1 MYSGQDDSCGA
12 QLRQSHEQFIQ
23 HVGNVRLLRGE
34 IREER
39 HILQEG
45 VMECLEAAEEELST
59 IQQEELL
66 RSAKFGKCFL
76 DGVEVTSE
84 STETEQES
92 ESVSKESEP
101 VPKEPES
108 VSITTRFQ
116 EVSHTLRVLNT
127 LRDPSVS
134 MFLTYRQYQYLGAE
148 AVIRRLLCRHLYFLA
163 LKICS
168 YLQLSP
174 DFVLID
180 WACQKIRRSGE
191 LSDEACRDQ
200 IRENLKEYTSISYKD
215 IAMVAYEVNRKRL
228 ATMLLEFEPR
238 RADRV
243 RVKIPVSNRFHYCF
257 VWVNYSLLYVL
268 QRIAMTVI

>member
-1 MYSGQDDSCGA
+1 M
-12 QLRQSHEQFIQ
+12 RQSHEQFIQ

-34 IREER
+34 IPEEH

-84 STETEQES
+84 NAETEQES
-92 ESVSKESEP
+92 ET
-101 VPKEPES
+101 VPKEPET

-127 LRDPSVS
+127 LRDPSVA

-180 WACQKIRRSGE
+180 WACQKIRRSGD

-200 IRENLKEYTSISYKD
+200 IRENLKEYTNISYKD

-243 RVKIPVSNRFHYCF
+243 RMRMICRVDSITPTYG
-257 VWVNYSLLYVL
+257 
-268 QRIAMTVI
+268 